1 MTDVRRQRLQEI
13 QKREQLKG
21 LLINKFKLKYGN
33 KPEIKKYIDN
43 EVQRFLAND
52 RLTEGNLKNL
62 DLKIG
67 KELDNRDKKQQIL
80 DDVRSQRSQSAYSR
94 ASRASNRSRLSA
106 AALQH
111 LEKENRKSQ
120 AGGDAASRRIQS
132 AYGGSR

>member
-1 MTDVRRQRLQEI
+1 MSQKSGMTDVRRQRLQEI

-80 DDVRSQRSQSAYSR
+80 EDVRSQRSQSAYSR
-94 ASRASNRSRLSA
+94 ASQRS
-106 AALQH
+106 
-111 LEKENRKSQ
+111 
-120 AGGDAASRRIQS
+120 D
-132 AYGGSR
+132 